1 MRTFYTHKNID
12 GCWYYRA
19 YLPAFY
25 NGWDADNM
33 ILGNIS
39 QVDRKYSA
47 LRAQQADIVVFQ
59 RPDEEERVKAMELLK
74 AMGKKIVFENDDT
87 YKKNDHMKFREE
99 FKRRSHFLDEAIKIA
114 DLCTTTTEFLADEYR
129 KLNDNVVVLPNQIEP
144 DDWSEPERNETDIVR
159 VGLFGSTTMNGDYEG
174 IEDALGKLCKRKDV
188 KIVVLG
194 APDPDKIAPDIKHLW
209 KEEIDFW
216 GRFDI
221 EGHQTV
227 HMHDVFDKLNSLK
240 LDMVLIP
247 RKDNYFN
254 RCKSNVKFLESAMLE
269 IPVIAQGFKDGLSP
283 YQGTED
289 KKHMVIVENDKEWYE
304 AIDELI
310 KNKSLR
316 REMGRE
322 AKKYVL
328 KNYNIQDN
336 YGRWNEAFKKLI

>member
-1 MRTFYTHKNID
+1 MKTFYVHKNID

-25 NGWDADNM
+25 NGWDADRM
-33 ILGNIS
+33 VLGDLSPI
-39 QVDRKYSA
+39 DRQMSA
-47 LRAQQADIVVFQ
+47 LKAQHSDIVVFQ
-59 RPDEEERVKAMELLK
+59 RPDEKERIQSMKLFK

-99 FKRRSHFLDEAIKIA
+99 FKRRSGFLDEAIALA

-129 KLNDNVVVLPNQIEP
+129 KINPNVVVLPNQIEP
-144 DDWSEPERNETDIVR
+144 DDWPEPERNETDVVR
-159 VGLFGSTTMNGDYEG
+159 IGLFGSTTMNGDYEG

-209 KEEIDFW
+209 KEEINFW
-216 GRFDI
+216 SRFNI

-227 HMHDVFDKLNSLK
+227 HMHDVFSKLNSLK

-254 RCKSNVKFLESAMLE
+254 RCKSNVKFLESSMLE
-269 IPVIAQGFKDGLSP
+269 IPVIAQGFEDGLSP
-283 YQGTED
+283 YQGEGD
-289 KKHMVIVENDKEWYE
+289 RDYQKIVIGDNWLEPIEELIADKE
-304 AIDELI
+304 
-310 KNKSLR
+310 LR
-316 REMGRE
+316 RKMGRE
-322 AKKYVL
+322 AKEYVIE
-328 KNYNIQDN
+328 NYNIQDS
-336 YGRWNEAFKKLI
+336 YKRWDEAFNKLIQ